1 MESRGC
7 GRRNHQR
14 RKRVHS
20 VVMIFHDV
28 LVSHGFDIMKIC
40 ESNIDQPE
48 NVGILFLDVDAGHVT
63 EKSHRPPHLH
73 TPGQYMLLLVCVD
86 VT

>member
-7 GRRNHQR
+7 GRQNHQR
-14 RKRVHS
+14 RLS

-28 LVSHGFDIMKIC
+28 LVSHGLDIMKMC
-40 ESNIDQPE
+40 DESNIAQPE

-63 EKSHRPPHLH
+63 GKSHRPLHLH